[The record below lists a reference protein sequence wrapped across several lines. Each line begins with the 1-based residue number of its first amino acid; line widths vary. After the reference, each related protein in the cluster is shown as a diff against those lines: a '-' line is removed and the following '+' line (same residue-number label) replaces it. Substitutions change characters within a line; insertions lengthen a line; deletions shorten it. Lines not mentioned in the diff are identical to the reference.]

1 MKQLQHVEA
10 GDKIY
15 ALLNDEVIEVTLT
28 EDHIN
33 DRSSINPAFLVGS
46 LRLKSTAVEN
56 GQIELEQGHFY
67 DNSVGMSVDYGYRFD
82 ETEAKAF
89 SSREALNQYLSK
101 SRQKIELLQTSLEQ
115 LNEKINLHTEVIMK
129 DVEEHVSYLKSIDV
143 TDNDLFKIK
152 DYEWIDRLHK
162 LLGGK
167 SIFYRDRVFK

>member
-15 ALLNDEVIEVTLT
+15 VLLNDEVIEVTLT

-33 DRSSINPAFLVGS
+33 DRSSISPAFLVGS

-56 GQIELEQGHFY
+56 DQIELEQGHFY
-67 DNSVGMSVDYGYRFD
+67 DNSVGMRVDYGYSFG

-89 SSREALNQYLSK
+89 ASRGALEQYLSK
-101 SRQKIELLQTSLEQ
+101 SRQKMKLLHESLDH
-115 LNEKINLHTEVIMK
+115 LNEKINLHAEAIMK
-129 DVEEHVSYLKSIDV
+129 DVEEHVKYLKSIDA
-143 TDNDLFKIK
+143 TDNDLFKID
-152 DYEWIDRLHK
+152 DYKRIDRIHK
-162 LLGGK
+162 TLGGK

>member
-15 ALLNDEVIEVTLT
+15 VLLDDEVIEVTLT
-28 EDHIN
+28 ESLIN
-33 DRSSINPAFLVGS
+33 DKSEISPVFLAGA

-56 GQIELEQGHFY
+56 DQIELEQGYFY
-67 DNSVGMSVDYGYRFD
+67 DNSVGMSVDYGYRFG

-89 SSREALNQYLSK
+89 SSRESLDQYLSK
-101 SRQKIELLQTSLEQ
+101 SRQKTELLQTSLAQ
-115 LNEKINLHTEVIMK
+115 LNEKINLHAEAIMK

-143 TDNDLFKIK
+143 TDNDLFKID
-152 DYEWIDRLHK
+152 DYNRIDRIHK
-162 LLGGK
+162 TLGGR

>member
-15 ALLNDEVIEVTLT
+15 ILVNDEVSEVTLT

-33 DRSSINPAFLVGS
+33 NRSTTSPAFLVES
-46 LRLKSTAVEN
+46 LRLKSTSVEN
-56 GQIELEQGHFY
+56 DQIELEQGHFY

-82 ETEAKAF
+82 ETDAKAF
-89 SSREALNQYLSK
+89 SSREALDQYLSK
-101 SRQKIELLQTSLEQ
+101 SLQKMKLLHESLDQ
-115 LNEKINLHTEVIMK
+115 LNEKINLHAEAIMK

-143 TDNDLFKIK
+143 TDSDLFKIN